1 VRLEV
6 LARFEESVAGF
17 APPMFVLGME
27 LVGCLVLQPIVATRA
42 LLVVVLPVLVQVLLV
57 VKVLLT
63 DLAPVVVV

>member
-1 VRLEV
+1 M
-6 LARFEESVAGF
+6 ARVEESIAGF

-27 LVGCLVLQPIVATRA
+27 LVGCLVFQPSVATGA

-57 VKVLLT
+57 VKVRLT